1 MRVGYIRVSST
12 GQNTDRQEDLPSV
25 ERVFTDKA
33 SGGSTDRPAFQEMLA
48 FVREGDVIVG
58 HSLDRVARSLLDLE
72 KLVAD
77 LNARGVGLE
86 LVKERMSFMPG
97 QAVNPMETLMR
108 QVLGAFAQFE
118 RALIK
123 ERQREGIEK
132 AKAKGG
138 VYKGRQP
145 SIDRDA
151 VLDRLDA
158 GQSPTQI
165 ARELGVSRPSVYRIA
180 NERANA

>member
-12 GQNTDRQEDLPSV
+12 GQKTDRQDLPDV
-25 ERVFTDKA
+25 ERVFEDKV
-33 SGGSTDRPAFQEMLA
+33 SGATTDRAAFQEMLA
-48 FVREGDVIVG
+48 FVREGDVIVA
-58 HSLDRVARSLLDLE
+58 HEIARLARSLVDLE
-72 KLVAD
+72 KMVAD
-77 LNARGVGLE
+77 MNARGVSIE
-86 LVKERMSFMPG
+86 FVKERLSFPAG
-97 QAVNPMETLMR
+97 QVEDPMATFQRQLM
-108 QVLGAFAQFE
+108 GAFAQFE
-118 RALIK
+118 RALIR

-132 AKAKGG
+132 ARTKGI
-138 VYKGRQP
+138 YKGRKP

-151 VLDRLDA
+151 VHERLDA